1 MDYVAI
7 KAENGKIAVDKFTSF
22 MKDE

>member
-1 MDYVAI
+1 MDYVTI
-7 KAENGKIAVDKFTSF
+7 KAENGRIAVDKFTSF